1 MGEIEECLLRKYINK
16 ADLTDVK
23 DQEVLEPILI
33 DEGQSQTPPE
43 SEKADEKAAE
53 ETNEEIAEKESETE
67 LIKDQGNQEDG
78 NQEEDLFDL
87 EAERAK
93 CQELTDPVDRMIC

>member
-1 MGEIEECLLRKYINK
+1 M
-16 ADLTDVK
+16 
-23 DQEVLEPILI
+23 LEPILI

-78 NQEEDLFDL
+78 N
-87 EAERAK
+87 
-93 CQELTDPVDRMIC
+93 